1 MKLKNTTGEG
11 RKICDGDLCT
21 IVENGEVFE
30 VSDATG
36 AILIAQGFTAI
47 KPPTKSSTTPTE
59 PVDITDDIPDGILP
73 APEIIEDTSP
83 QRKPHKRGNK
93 K

>member
-11 RKICDGDLCT
+11 RKICGGDLCT

-30 VSDATG
+30 VSDALG

-47 KPPTKSSTTPTE
+47 KPPTKSSTPPAASEEDVTPEDE
-59 PVDITDDIPDGILP
+59 P
-73 APEIIEDTSP
+73 ES
-83 QRKPHKRGNK
+83 KPHKRGNK

>member
-36 AILIAQGFTAI
+36 ATLIAQGFTAI
-47 KPPTKSSTTPTE
+47 KPPTKSSTPSAAPDEDATPEDE
-59 PVDITDDIPDGILP
+59 P
-73 APEIIEDTSP
+73 ES
-83 QRKPHKRGNK
+83 KPHKRGK
-93 K
+93 G

>member
-21 IVENGEVFE
+21 LVKNGEVFE

-47 KPPTKSSTTPTE
+47 KPTKSSTKTAT
-59 PVDITDDIPDGILP
+59 
-73 APEIIEDTSP
+73 
-83 QRKPHKRGNK
+83 KPKTIATKGDK
-93 K
+93 D